1 MVGKTDHLAEIIQN
15 GIAAD
20 LTKDPGEIGIGLQQ
34 PTPERDSIGFV
45 DDPVGIHRVQLAEH
59 GLAHQVGVKR

>member
-1 MVGKTDHLAEIIQN
+1 LAGIIQN

-45 DDPVGIHRVQLAEH
+45 DDPVGYIACSLRNTVLRIR
-59 GLAHQVGVKR
+59 LV